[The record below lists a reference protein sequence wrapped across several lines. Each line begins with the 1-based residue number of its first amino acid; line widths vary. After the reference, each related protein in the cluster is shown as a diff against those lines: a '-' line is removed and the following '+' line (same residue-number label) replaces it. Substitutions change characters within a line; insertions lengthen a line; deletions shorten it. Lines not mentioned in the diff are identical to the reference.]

1 MAKKQAVKP
10 SRSRPAS
17 TSELNQPLLPS
28 SGAVTA
34 STASCSFSPAPDH
47 TLFAHIS
54 NQVHQQRLR
63 IYNASASAAS
73 TSQLV
78 TDFLLASLGGAECLS
93 SQWVRIS
100 TSNKSTKRRK
110 HGAENGADA
119 TPASSSSSQLLLAL
133 GLSSGQ
139 VHLLSPALAQSVAIL
154 DASAASGSSTSS
166 AANASV
172 VSMSFSDDK
181 ATLFAC
187 SKSGWVSAFALADV
201 KLGDQQAPLRPF
213 SSFRPDTKSAVQLLA
228 SRRDLVLSAHHAIS
242 LTDASQSDNA
252 VRASFTGHA
261 SPVTHLEWLSD
272 NSFIS
277 AAEGDR
283 IVSAWSFDDSKTGK
297 SVTGHAFATA
307 ALDGPVRALSVCAAS
322 TQQPRTLITIVT
334 QTGSVRIYGLPAESK
349 SDASPS
355 KKKSAALPS
364 LELLAQS
371 EPSASATEW
380 IDSRIVADKLRL
392 ARLIRGAKV
401 SIDET
406 TIMRGKDAQLQKTLQ
421 MPVTGAKQNASSS
434 GLLVADSN
442 EAQLTGGAASTQR
455 YADAPMRPQGMD
467 DDGLATGLED
477 AGLVATP
484 SSRGAELEP
493 TLAQRLK
500 ELGFSDPSTAGQ
512 EAEEDDAQMPSKK
525 QQSLT
530 NEASLASSLSQALH
544 SGDTSLLTSC
554 LNHNDPILIRNTVRK
569 ISGPLSVK
577 LLEECVSRLNGV
589 GGNHVS
595 KGSMGSQK
603 ARGLMEWVRA
613 TLLNHM
619 GYLMSLPNLVSR
631 LSGLHATLTTRLATH
646 ERLLALNG
654 RLELVLS
661 QIEARAAYMSQ
672 ASNNQVRV
680 QGVKFGKKTQGDK
693 LAQAQSE
700 DKQRRKGKKW
710 VEETDDSDSDADDM
724 ATDAD
729 GVLVRGEND
738 EEGDV
743 QDIAL
748 GAESDEDDDED
759 SDDEDAGPLRRRRR
773 VKNGRASDGNTS
785 AESDSD
791 ADDDDDEDIEDIE
804 DVDDDEDEEE
814 DDDEEED
821 EDEDEDDEELPDESD
836 LEGDGASDME
846 DDDDEEEYDVEDGGR
861 GPNGM
866 FDLEAEEGTDED
878 DSD

>member
-283 IVSAWSFDDSKTGK
+283 IVSAWTFDDSKTGK
-297 SVTGHAFATA
+297 SVTGRAFVLLHSTA
-307 ALDGPVRALSVCAAS
+307 LCVRFRSAPRPLSSLARSSPSSRRPAAS
-322 TQQPRTLITIVT
+322 ASTASLPNPNRTPLHPRRSRPHCRRSSCLR
-334 QTGSVRIYGLPAESK
+334 SRA
-349 SDASPS
+349 
-355 KKKSAALPS
+355 
-364 LELLAQS
+364 
-371 EPSASATEW
+371 SASATEW

-434 GLLVADSN
+434 GLLVADSD

-500 ELGFSDPSTAGQ
+500 ELGFSDPSSAGQ

-738 EEGDV
+738 EKAMSKTLRSV
-743 QDIAL
+743 PKAMRTTTRTATMRMPVRFVAVAASRTAVL
-748 GAESDEDDDED
+748 GRQHL
-759 SDDEDAGPLRRRRR
+759 G
-773 VKNGRASDGNTS
+773 
-785 AESDSD
+785 
-791 ADDDDDEDIEDIE
+791 
-804 DVDDDEDEEE
+804 
-814 DDDEEED
+814 
-821 EDEDEDDEELPDESD
+821 
-836 LEGDGASDME
+836 
-846 DDDDEEEYDVEDGGR
+846 
-861 GPNGM
+861 
-866 FDLEAEEGTDED
+866 
-878 DSD
+878 